1 MTTSSFI
8 GLNRLFKLLTL
19 PAALLVLAACE
30 STPPASMLGSA
41 TAPAPTLLAPGDDI
55 VLSFSGA
62 PDLNQ
67 SQKIRPD
74 GKINLPLIG
83 EINASGE
90 TFAAF
95 QTDVEMKYKSQL
107 KDSDVLVTLDSSE
120 DRSIIIDGCVQRPGN
135 IPVDR
140 PLTVFEAVMLAGGFG
155 EDADMKKV
163 QVFRLVHGVHQSQV
177 VDLRG
182 AMRGLPTAAV
192 PVQAG
197 DIIFVPTKLF

>member
-8 GLNRLFKLLTL
+8 GLNRLSKFLIF
-19 PAALLVLAACE
+19 PAALLLLAACE
-30 STPPASMLGSA
+30 STPSASMLGSA
-41 TAPAPTLLAPGDDI
+41 NSPAPTLLVPGDVI
-55 VLSFSGA
+55 ALSFSGA

-90 TFAAF
+90 TFVAF
-95 QTDVEMKYKSQL
+95 QNDVETKYKSQL

-163 QVFRLVHGVHQSQV
+163 QVFRLVHGVHQSQL

-182 AMRGLPTAAV
+182 AMHGLPTAAV
-192 PVQAG
+192 PVEAG